1 MYQRSAGKEA
11 RALKNASLG
20 WEAGNLTLGLFV
32 PYGCGKVDTP
42 LHSETSLN
50 ETGMIPFIGASEASG
65 ELQEVCSTVPGLK
78 VDQLPAHNPRGL
90 LIVVWHLYQAWC
102 SLLNEARF
110 FSLGPSSQAP
120 QRVSVSF
127 PPNSLPG
134 EQMAWPEYTG
144 AQDGAL
150 SAQRATSL
158 GVSGFQLCA
167 QHSDA
172 Q

>member
-1 MYQRSAGKEA
+1 MYQQSAGKEA

-20 WEAGNLTLGLFV
+20 WEAGNLILGLFV
-32 PYGCGKVDTP
+32 PYGGGKVDTL
-42 LHSETSLN
+42 LHSETPLYKM
-50 ETGMIPFIGASEASG
+50 GMILLIRASEASG
-65 ELQEVCSTVPGLK
+65 EVQEVCSTVPGLK
-78 VDQLPAHNPRGL
+78 VDQLPAHNQRGS
-90 LIVVWHLYQAWC
+90 LIIAWHLYQAWC

-120 QRVSVSF
+120 QRISESF

-134 EQMAWPEYTG
+134 EKMAWTEYTG
-144 AQDGAL
+144 GQGGAL

-158 GVSGFQLCA
+158 GMSGSQLCA
-167 QHSDA
+167 QQRGS